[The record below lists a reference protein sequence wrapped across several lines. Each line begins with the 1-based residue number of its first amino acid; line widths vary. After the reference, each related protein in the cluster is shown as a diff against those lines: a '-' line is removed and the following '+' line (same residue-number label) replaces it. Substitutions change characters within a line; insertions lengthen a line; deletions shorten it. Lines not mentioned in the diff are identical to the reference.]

1 MNEPTSATTTTT
13 GTMWMCHIHIQKLF
27 NRVAD
32 DDDDDDDDAEH
43 GHMALASRMDG
54 QGSAATPE

>member
-1 MNEPTSATTTTT
+1 
-13 GTMWMCHIHIQKLF
+13 MWMCHIHIQKLF
-27 NRVAD
+27 NRVADD